1 MIISCFNSELN
12 FKVVFSD
19 ALLEKMIRLG
29 KMYFPKEFGGILTG
43 IKSEEH
49 LIILDIEVPVK
60 FESNKNGFVRHP
72 DFLNDY
78 LQEIFVKSN
87 NQIEYLGEWHTH
99 PNGST
104 QFSSQ
109 DLTSM
114 KEIAENL
121 DVNNVT
127 PLLIILSINPSTDF
141 QCYSFKSNQLIKLN
155 E

>member
-12 FKVVFSD
+12 FKVLFSD

-43 IKSEEH
+43 IKSDEH
-49 LIILDIEVPVK
+49 WIILDIEIPVK
-60 FESNKNGFVRHP
+60 FESKKNGFVRHP

-78 LQEIFVKSN
+78 LQESFVMSN
-87 NQIEYLGEWHTH
+87 SKIEYLGEWHTH

-114 KEIAENL
+114 KEIAENP
-121 DVNNVT
+121 DAKNGT
-127 PLLIILSINPSTDF
+127 PLLIIIGLGIDI
-141 QCYSFKSNQLIKLN
+141 QYHLYSFKSEYLFKLN
-155 E
+155 